1 MLLLVESLQK
11 KKKSQS
17 FKILH
22 LTGDTIQVLL
32 QPIQPLVVLCS
43 IAVDRLS
50 DHGGIHNVKTGEV

>member
-1 MLLLVESLQK
+1 MLLLVETLQ

-43 IAVDRLS
+43 IAADRLS

>member
-1 MLLLVESLQK
+1 MLLLVETLQ